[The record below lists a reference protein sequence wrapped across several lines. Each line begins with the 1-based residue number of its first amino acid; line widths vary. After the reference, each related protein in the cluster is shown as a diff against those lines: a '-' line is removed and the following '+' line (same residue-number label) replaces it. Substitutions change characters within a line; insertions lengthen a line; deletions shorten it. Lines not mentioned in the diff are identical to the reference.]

1 MNLENKIDFS
11 GTTYSVVDPN
21 IYEVYKQTGDG
32 ELFEKLV
39 SDLILNKYSDD
50 PDINKYINSLGKKD
64 QRLAIMSLIDK
75 ETKGDSNLLWS
86 EMKSYVESAIDKTE
100 HIKDVVRIINK
111 FVKDGTVEK
120 KKHGEV
126 MTPITLVREMLDTLP
141 KEVWSNPNL
150 KWLDPANGAGT
161 FPFVIIYKLMNG
173 LKDWEPDTEKRYKH
187 IVENMIYVCELQSR
201 NVFLWLCGVD
211 PKDEYTTNTYWG
223 SFLEEGFDK
232 HMREVWKVDKF
243 DIVVGNP
250 PYQEMDGTGGNGSSA
265 KPIYN
270 LFIDKL
276 SLISENILFII
287 PSRWM
292 AGGKGL
298 DIFRE
303 KMMSQKKVKFIKDIF
318 NSSEIFPG
326 TEISG
331 GVCYFLWCN
340 KHNGSCEFN
349 GYIRDL
355 SQYDIIV
362 RDNMSINILEKV
374 INKSKSYYDSRV
386 FPQKPFGMRSN
397 YNNWVND
404 GIPTVTREGIKMA
417 NSIDVSDR
425 FNIISKYKVLI
436 SKADGASFNSGRIVS
451 KYIIS
456 NPGEACLETYLV
468 CGVFDTKNEAI
479 NAGNY
484 LMSKFSR
491 FMLSL
496 RLISQNNSSDK
507 FKWVPDMGNY
517 NICYKDEYLFTYFN
531 LNESE
536 IDFINQK
543 IKNIF

>member
-250 PYQEMDGTGGNGSSA
+250 PYNGNGTGNGNTIWHLFLEKADIISRRYINMVHPSSWRMPLKEGDRFYVSSKIIKNSA
-265 KPIYN
+265 TYLRILNKEESNKYFGLSIKVDYY
-270 LFIDKL
+270 LIDK
-276 SLISENILFII
+276 I
-287 PSRWM
+287 
-292 AGGKGL
+292 
-298 DIFRE
+298 
-303 KMMSQKKVKFIKDIF
+303 
-318 NSSEIFPG
+318 NSSNLCIVETINKKIEIDIRLLPFIPNGEFETFSRVINGVDKCVVVYSYMYDPRNKYVSSTKSDEYIYTLVHTTPKSG
-326 TEISG
+326 TRFMYSSIS
-331 GVCYFLWCN
+331 N
-340 KHNGSCEFN
+340 KGHFG
-349 GYIRDL
+349 IP
-355 SQYDIIV
+355 
-362 RDNMSINILEKV
+362 KV
-374 INKSKSYYDSRV
+374 IFGDSGIYDVIIDINGDYGMTQHSIGIEIYSIEEAEELKRV
-386 FPQKPFGMRSN
+386 
-397 YNNWVND
+397 
-404 GIPTVTREGIKMA
+404 
-417 NSIDVSDR
+417 
-425 FNIISKYKVLI
+425 L
-436 SKADGASFNSGRIVS
+436 
-451 KYIIS
+451 
-456 NPGEACLETYLV
+456 L
-468 CGVFDTKNEAI
+468 
-479 NAGNY
+479 
-484 LMSKFSR
+484 
-491 FMLSL
+491 
-496 RLISQNNSSDK
+496 SDK
-507 FKWVPDMGNY
+507 FNKFIESVTWSNY
-517 NICYKDEYLFTYFN
+517 QIDWRIFTY
-531 LNESE
+531 LN
-536 IDFINQK
+536 
-543 IKNIF
+543 KNFYKEF

>member
-250 PYQEMDGTGGNGSSA
+250 PYNG
-265 KPIYN
+265 
-270 LFIDKL
+270 
-276 SLISENILFII
+276 IS
-287 PSRWM
+287 
-292 AGGKGL
+292 
-298 DIFRE
+298 
-303 KMMSQKKVKFIKDIF
+303 
-318 NSSEIFPG
+318 
-326 TEISG
+326 
-331 GVCYFLWCN
+331 
-340 KHNGSCEFN
+340 
-349 GYIRDL
+349 
-355 SQYDIIV
+355 
-362 RDNMSINILEKV
+362 
-374 INKSKSYYDSRV
+374 
-386 FPQKPFGMRSN
+386 
-397 YNNWVND
+397 
-404 GIPTVTREGIKMA
+404 
-417 NSIDVSDR
+417 
-425 FNIISKYKVLI
+425 
-436 SKADGASFNSGRIVS
+436 
-451 KYIIS
+451 
-456 NPGEACLETYLV
+456 
-468 CGVFDTKNEAI
+468 
-479 NAGNY
+479 
-484 LMSKFSR
+484 
-491 FMLSL
+491 
-496 RLISQNNSSDK
+496 
-507 FKWVPDMGNY
+507 
-517 NICYKDEYLFTYFN
+517 
-531 LNESE
+531 
-536 IDFINQK
+536 
-543 IKNIF
+543 